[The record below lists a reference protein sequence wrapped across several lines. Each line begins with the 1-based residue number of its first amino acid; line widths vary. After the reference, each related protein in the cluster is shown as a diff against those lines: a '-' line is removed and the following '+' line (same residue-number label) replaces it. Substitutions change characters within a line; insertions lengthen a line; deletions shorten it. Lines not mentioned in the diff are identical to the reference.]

1 MQFVDDSFRQ
11 GRFQRP
17 VILPIEVVTVYH
29 AAGLLAIECRFP
41 PSSRDEHAAAGV
53 DENLAVIVD
62 QSLPESTGR
71 TSEAVTVAK
80 ILLLSKEEN
89 MPHVSGAI
97 FVGIEGKFM
106 TDGFYRTLRTV
117 VDDQS
122 RPGGVASE
130 NGEIYSLLENRHAS
144 RQGVA
149 SFTGTLFFFV
159 NHIEHSYYLF
169 IVMKQ
174 EKLL

>member
-1 MQFVDDSFRQ
+1 
-11 GRFQRP
+11 
-17 VILPIEVVTVYH
+17 
-29 AAGLLAIECRFP
+29 
-41 PSSRDEHAAAGV
+41 
-53 DENLAVIVD
+53 
-62 QSLPESTGR
+62 
-71 TSEAVTVAK
+71 
-80 ILLLSKEEN
+80 
-89 MPHVSGAI
+89 MPHVPRAI

-117 VDDQS
+117 VDNQS

-130 NGEIYSLLENRHAS
+130 NGEIYPLLENRHAS

-174 EKLL
+174 EKQL